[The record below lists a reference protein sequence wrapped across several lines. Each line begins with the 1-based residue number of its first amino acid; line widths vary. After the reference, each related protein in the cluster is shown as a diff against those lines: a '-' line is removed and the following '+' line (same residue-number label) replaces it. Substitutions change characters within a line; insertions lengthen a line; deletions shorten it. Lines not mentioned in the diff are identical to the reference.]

1 MGHAGKR
8 NDRKLYHLLIDSSW
22 TRLQRGGVWAGAQL
36 LAQID
41 LPPALPA
48 QPVGFGARTAHLGN
62 RGVGV
67 LVFLLADATGGTA
80 DLDQV
85 IAIVNSSG
93 ALDYCRQRAHEE
105 TEAALQALQ
114 ALPDSQYRQALVNL
128 TQLALHRIQ

>member
-1 MGHAGKR
+1 MEGKPT
-8 NDRKLYHLLIDSSW
+8 LPLIS
-22 TRLQRGGVWAGAQL
+22 
-36 LAQID
+36 
-41 LPPALPA
+41 ALKNTTGEEHNI
-48 QPVGFGARTAHLGN
+48 VR
-62 RGVGV
+62 RSI
-67 LVFLLADATGGTA
+67 ATGGTA

-93 ALDYCRQRAHEE
+93 ALAYCRQRAHEE